1 MGRACWEGPSRPFS
15 WVSCLLGRCKLCPTP
30 TFINKKVVPT
40 QNADSCNGQELALDE
55 WGMVH
60 LPLNP
65 HDIPVWKILLT
76 PAQMRKLS
84 LEGHGKDHMAE
95 KVSPGPRRLS
105 SHSSSLCGV
114 VTPASTHLLTSGGP
128 TFMGKQTLT
137 DLMSSLPAWPPG
149 SVEISEDRT
158 TGYEKQRSTWQG
170 RKHLPSV
177 LVFQAGG
184 EPVFF
189 ISFFFP
195 LG

>member
-1 MGRACWEGPSRPFS
+1 M
-15 WVSCLLGRCKLCPTP
+15 
-30 TFINKKVVPT
+30 
-40 QNADSCNGQELALDE
+40 
-55 WGMVH
+55 
-60 LPLNP
+60 PLNP

-128 TFMGKQTLT
+128 TFMDKQTLT